1 MNVRELKAQMIRQG
15 KTIDQLCASCGI
27 SKTSWF
33 RKTTGV
39 SEFTQGEISV
49 IRRELDLDP
58 DQTMLIFFDSKV
70 S

>member
-1 MNVRELKAQMIRQG
+1 MNVRELKAQMIRRG
-15 KTIDQLCASCGI
+15 KSVDQLCASCGI

-33 RKTTGV
+33 RKTTGATQ
-39 SEFTQGEISV
+39 FTQGEIS
-49 IRRELDLDP
+49 ILRRELDLDP

>member
-1 MNVRELKAQMIRQG
+1 MNVRELKAQMIRKG
-15 KTIDQLCASCGI
+15 KTIDQLCTSCGI

-49 IRRELDLDP
+49 IRRELELDS
-58 DQTMLIFFDSKV
+58 DQTMMIFFDSKV